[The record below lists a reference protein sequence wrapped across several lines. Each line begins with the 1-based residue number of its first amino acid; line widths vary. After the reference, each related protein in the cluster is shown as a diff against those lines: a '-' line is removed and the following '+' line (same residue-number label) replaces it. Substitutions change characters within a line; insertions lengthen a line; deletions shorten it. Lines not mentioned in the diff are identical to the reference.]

1 MAKLVH
7 NVQKKQHRERSQ
19 ISSRAKF
26 GLLEKKKDYKLRAD
40 DYHKKEAQL
49 KILKEKAKYAN
60 EDEYFHAMVNRKKDK
75 DGVLVDESE
84 LGETLNHDQIR
95 LLKSQ
100 DLNYVNV
107 VTSRESKK
115 VEKSLNNVGVFKA
128 NGNHTVF
135 VEGDDQFKNFNVEKN
150 FDTTKELINKRE
162 NRLKVDQLLE
172 ETTQLDNDLS
182 IEDRILKKRLELEE
196 LRDRIDREN
205 KLKAVRQKLILQK
218 EMMKDDPMKKMKS
231 KEGKTFYKWKALR
244 KR

>member
-19 ISSRAKF
+19 IASRARY

-40 DYHKKEAQL
+40 DYHQKEAQL

-60 EDEYFHAMVNRKKDK
+60 EDEYFHAMVNKKTNK
-75 DGVLVDESE
+75 DGILLDDSE
-84 LGETLNHDQIR
+84 LGETLNHEQIR

-128 NGNHTVF
+128 NGSHTVF
-135 VEGDDQFKNFNVEKN
+135 VDDENQFKNFKAENHFN
-150 FDTTKELINKRE
+150 TTKELINKRE
-162 NRLKVDQLLE
+162 NRLKVDQLLDE
-172 ETTQLDNDLS
+172 NTQLDNGLS
-182 IEDRILKKRLELEE
+182 IEDRIIKKKFELEE

-218 EMMKDDPMKKMKS
+218 EMMKDDPMQKI
-231 KEGKTFYKWKALR
+231 FP
-244 KR
+244 

>member
-7 NVQKKQHRERSQ
+7 NIQKKQHRERSQ
-19 ISSRAKF
+19 ISSRSKF

-60 EDEYFHAMVNRKKDK
+60 EDEYFHAMVNKKTNK
-75 DGVLVDESE
+75 DGILVDNSE

-107 VTSRESKK
+107 VTSRESKL
-115 VEKSLNNVGVFKA
+115 VEKAMNNVGVFKA
-128 NGNHTVF
+128 SGNHTVF
-135 VEGDDQFKNFNVEKN
+135 VDGDNEFKNFSAEKHFN
-150 FDTTKELINKRE
+150 TTKELVNKRE
-162 NRLKVDQLLE
+162 NRLKVSQLLDE
-172 ETTQLDNDLS
+172 GTQVDELS
-182 IEDRILKKRLELEE
+182 IEDRILRKKLELEE

-205 KLKAVRQKLILQK
+205 KLKAVRQKLVMQK
-218 EMMKDDPMKKMKS
+218 EMMKDAPMKKIKN
-231 KEGKTFYKWKALR
+231 KDGKTSYKWMTIR

>member
-19 ISSRAKF
+19 IASRSRY
-26 GLLEKKKDYKLRAD
+26 GLLEKKKDYRLRAD
-40 DYHKKEAQL
+40 DYHEKQAQL
-49 KILKEKAKYAN
+49 KLLKEKARYAN
-60 EDEYFHAMVNRKKDK
+60 DDEYFHAMVNRKTTKE
-75 DGVLVDESE
+75 GILIDESE
-84 LGETLNHDQIR
+84 LGETLNHEQIR

-115 VEKSLNNVGVFKA
+115 VQKSMNNVGVFKSS
-128 NGNHTVF
+128 GQHTVF
-135 VEGDDQFKNFNVEKN
+135 VDDESSLQN
-150 FDTTKELINKRE
+150 FDAEKHFNTTKELIGKRE

-172 ETTQLDNDLS
+172 QPDVEQLS
-182 IEDRILKKRLELEE
+182 IEDRILMKKLELEE

-205 KLKAVRQKLILQK
+205 KLKAVRQKLLLQK
-218 EMMKDDPMKKMKS
+218 EMMKDDPGMRKMKD
-231 KEGKTFYKWKALR
+231 KQGKTYYKWKNQR